1 MHSSF
6 TIDLVSI
13 TICLLFIASI
23 ISIAAKKTGFPFT
36 ILLVVIGLLISW
48 FANINP
54 DLIPVRLFKLTP
66 DVVFFV
72 FLPALI
78 FESAFNL
85 DARKLLRNI
94 VPVMTL
100 AVPALLISTTI
111 VGTMVHYFL
120 ALPLGVSLLFG
131 ALISATDPVAVVAL
145 FKDMGAPKRLNL
157 LVEGESLFND
167 ATALVLFK
175 IILGVVL
182 VGHFST
188 QTVLTG
194 IGSFFIV
201 FFGGIGVGCILGL
214 FFAKLIEAV
223 KNEPLVEIT
232 LTTILAHSTFLFAE
246 HTFHVSGVMAT
257 VAAGLTMGGYGRNKI
272 SPPVREHMESFWEYF
287 AFVCNSLI
295 FLLVGLSIDM
305 HLFIENFSSILL
317 AAFAM
322 LIARGVA
329 VYTLFPLIAR
339 FRTVEAVDKKFQ
351 TVIFWGG
358 LRGALA
364 IAIALSIPEE
374 LEERSFILIL
384 TLGVVLFT
392 LVVNGLTIKPLMTLL
407 GLNRYSTTEQ
417 FERLQA
423 MLHARHKA
431 WQDMLVFAAMGA
443 IEQGSIKKAENAYNL
458 ESEKISRELT
468 SLRENDEIFSQSAES
483 DMVMRHAL
491 KFERIQYHKLFEQG
505 LLKENNLKE
514 ITHIIDNELD
524 RIKEGRPVMG
534 KGEAPSIFNQLEDAF
549 FNTFG
554 KIFLFR
560 NMLLKYKTGK
570 IAASY
575 ERKTARIIAIPA
587 ILKELQALKDEKTYP
602 EPAINSTIAFY
613 EKIQKMVTERLSLL
627 RGEYP
632 EYVEK
637 VEAGI
642 IKRCCLNSEMETL
655 RELYAKGAITE
666 KVLREKEQDIES
678 TTRKMRMRPIKSL
691 FLSPPEMISK
701 IPGFTALERQE
712 LDRLSSHLR
721 AVSYMAGEII
731 VKEGESGE
739 SMYIIGRGQ
748 VDILKSNSSG
758 KEKKVGHLVTGD
770 FFGEIALLHPQPRTA
785 TVVAATPV
793 ILLKLWRNDIL
804 PYLDEAPHFKKAME
818 EAYMERKDEVKE
830 KE

>member
-6 TIDLVSI
+6 TIDIVSMAL
-13 TICLLFIASI
+13 CLLFIASI
-23 ISIAAKKTGFPFT
+23 ISIAAKKTGLPFT
-36 ILLVVIGLLISW
+36 ILLVAIGLLIGW
-48 FANINP
+48 LANIKAG
-54 DLIPVRLFKLTP
+54 LIPVRLFKLTP

-85 DARKLLRNI
+85 DARKLLKNI

-111 VGTMVHYFL
+111 VGTIVHYFL
-120 ALPLGVSLLFG
+120 ALPLGISLLFG
-131 ALISATDPVAVVAL
+131 ALISATDPVAVIAL

-167 ATALVLFK
+167 GTALVLFK

-188 QTVLTG
+188 QTVLAG

-201 FFGGIGVGCILGL
+201 FFGGIGVGCILGI
-214 FFAKLIEAV
+214 FFAKLIESI

-257 VAAGLTMGGYGRNKI
+257 VAAGLTMGAYGRNKI
-272 SPPVREHMESFWEYF
+272 SPRAREHMESFWEYF

-295 FLLVGLSIDM
+295 FLLVGLSIDL
-305 HLFIENFSSILL
+305 HLFKDNINSILIAAL
-317 AAFAM
+317 AV
-322 LIARGVA
+322 LLARAVA

-339 FRTVEAVDKKFQ
+339 FRTVDSVDKKFQ

-364 IAIALSIPEE
+364 IAMALSIPEK
-374 LEERSFILIL
+374 LEHRSFILML

-392 LVVNGLTIKPLMTLL
+392 LVVNGLTINPLMALL
-407 GLNRYSTTEQ
+407 GLKRYSATEQ

-431 WQDMLVFAAMGA
+431 WKDILAFAAMGVV
-443 IEQGSIKKAENAYNL
+443 EQESIKKTENTYNL
-458 ESEKISRELT
+458 ESEKIGRELT
-468 SLRENDEIFSQSAES
+468 LLRKNNKALNQSAES

-491 KFERIQYHKLFEQG
+491 KFERIEHHKLFEQG
-505 LLKENNLKE
+505 LLNESNLKD

-524 RIKEGRPVMG
+524 RIKEERPVMG
-534 KGEAPSIFNQLEDAF
+534 KGEVPSVFNKLEDAF
-549 FNTFG
+549 FNIFG
-554 KIFLFR
+554 RTFLFR
-560 NMLLKYKTGK
+560 NMLLRYKTGK

-575 ERKTARIIAIPA
+575 ERKIARIIAIPA
-587 ILKELQALKDEKTYP
+587 VIKELLALKEEKTYSDSS
-602 EPAINSTIAFY
+602 IDSTIAFY
-613 EKIQKMVTERLSLL
+613 EKIQKMVTGRIAML

-637 VEAGI
+637 VEEGI
-642 IKRCCLNSEMETL
+642 IKRGCLNSEIKTF
-655 RELYAKGAITE
+655 RELYTNGAITE
-666 KVLREKEQDIES
+666 KVLMEKEQDIEI
-678 TTRKMRMRPIKSL
+678 TTRKMKMRPIKSL
-691 FLSPPEMISK
+691 FLSPSEMISK

-712 LDRLSSHLR
+712 LGRLSSHLR
-721 AVSYMAGEII
+721 AVSYMPGEII
-731 VKEGESGE
+731 VKEGERGE

-748 VDILKSNSSG
+748 ADVLKSGPSG
-758 KEKKVGHLVTGD
+758 KGKKVAHLLTGD
-770 FFGEIALLHPQPRTA
+770 FFGEIALLNPQPRTA

-793 ILLKLWRNDIL
+793 ILLKLRRDDIL
-804 PYLDEAPHFKKAME
+804 PYLDEAPHFKEAME
-818 EAYMERKDEVKE
+818 EAYRERENDLPKKE
-830 KE
+830 